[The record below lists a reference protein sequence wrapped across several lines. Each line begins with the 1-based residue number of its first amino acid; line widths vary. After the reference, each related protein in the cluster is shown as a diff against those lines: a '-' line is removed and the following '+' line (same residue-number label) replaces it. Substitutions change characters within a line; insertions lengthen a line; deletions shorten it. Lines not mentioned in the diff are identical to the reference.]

1 MLLRLAFVFG
11 VLSLLGFGGGRAII
25 PQMYADA
32 VLRNHWIS
40 SGEFANYFAIS
51 KLAPGPTT
59 LTGTLIGYRVAGIA
73 GSLVAM
79 LALYA
84 PSSAICYGLGLVWER
99 FRGHDWRTSL
109 VRAVAPVVV
118 GLVWAGAAAVAQGA
132 LNVPATYAIAG
143 AVTVLMLATR
153 ISPVYLILAAGV
165 AGALVLRVA

>member
-1 MLLRLAFVFG
+1 MLLRLAFVFT

-32 VLRNHWIS
+32 VVQNHWIS
-40 SGEFANYFAIS
+40 AGEFSTYFAIS

-79 LALYA
+79 LALYT
-84 PSSAICYGLGLVWER
+84 PSSALCYGIGLVWER
-99 FRGHDWRTSL
+99 FRGHDWRTTL
-109 VRAVAPVVV
+109 VRAVAPIVV
-118 GLVWAGAAAVAQGA
+118 GLVWAGAAAVAHGG
-132 LNVPATYAIAG
+132 LNVPPTYAIAAG
-143 AVTVLMLATR
+143 VTALMLATR

-165 AGALVLRVA
+165 AGALILRQP